1 MYKILTVEK
10 RNSLVLQLKRERD
23 RKVAYRINAVLLSD
37 EGWTPPQIAQALFL
51 GEETVRDYLKAYQ
64 QEERLSFNHK
74 GSKPI
79 LSEEESKILS
89 DHLESQ
95 IYLKIKDIQ
104 AYVRETF
111 KKELSIP
118 TLHLWL
124 KKNKFSYKKPK
135 LVPKGADVE
144 VQKAWIAGYQDLMNQ
159 ADLDG
164 DPVLFGDSV
173 HLSQQTRP
181 SYGWIKKGQD
191 KAIETTSARKR
202 VNLMGAL
209 NLESM
214 SFTYQDFETINST
227 STIKFF
233 KKLEAA
239 YPKAGKIHWILDNA
253 GYFTS
258 DEVTKYLETSRIK
271 VHYLPP
277 RCPNLNP
284 IERLWKIMHE
294 YVSNNKV
301 YGKFKDFKAALFGFF
316 DTTLPNIT
324 EILVS
329 RITDNFHLIN
339 PAK

>member
-10 RNSLVLQLKRERD
+10 RDSLVLRLKTERD
-23 RKVAYRINAVLLSD
+23 RKVAYRINVVLLSD
-37 EGWTPPQIAQALFL
+37 EGWTSPKIARALFL
-51 GEETVRDYLKAYQ
+51 GEDAVRDYLEIYQ
-64 QEERLSFNHK
+64 EEERLSFNHK
-74 GSKPI
+74 GSKP
-79 LSEEESKILS
+79 LLTQEESKILS

-95 IYLKIKDIQ
+95 IYVKIKDIQ
-104 AYVRETF
+104 AYVREAF
-111 KKELSIP
+111 KKELSIS

-124 KKNKFSYKKPK
+124 QKNNFSYKKPK
-135 LVPKGADVE
+135 LIPKGADVE
-144 VQKAWIAGYQDLMNQ
+144 AQKAFIADYEALMNE
-159 ADLDG
+159 AAIEG

-173 HLSQQTRP
+173 HPSQQTRP
-181 SYGWIKKGQD
+181 AYGWIKKGQD
-191 KAIETTSARKR
+191 KEIETTGARKR

-209 NLESM
+209 NLECM
-214 SFTYQDFETINST
+214 SFFYQDFETINSQA
-227 STIKFF
+227 TIEFF
-233 KKLEAA
+233 KKLEGA
-239 YPKAGKIHWILDNA
+239 YPHARKIHWILDNA

-294 YVSNNKV
+294 HVSNNKV

-316 DTTLPNIT
+316 DTSLPNIT